1 MISINATL
9 VLQIIHFL
17 ILAYILNRIMFRPIL
32 RVISERDRHIEDE
45 KGRLDK
51 LEDETRALIDK
62 CAAIERDTRRK
73 AGDDSNRLKRD
84 AIEAAEKIFSDT
96 RDEAALIKERA
107 GREVEEKLKEAQR
120 SLRSEAMVLADE
132 ITEKVIGRRISI

>member
-9 VLQIIHFL
+9 ILQIIHFL

-32 RVISERDRHIEDE
+32 RVIGERNRHMEEE
-45 KGRLDK
+45 KERLDK
-51 LEDETRALIDK
+51 LGDETRALIDK
-62 CAAIERDTRRK
+62 CAAIERDVRMK
-73 AGDDSNRLKRD
+73 AGEESNRLKRD
-84 AIEAAEKIFSDT
+84 AIEAAEKIFGDT

-107 GREVEEKLKEAQR
+107 GMEVEEKLKEAKQ

-132 ITEKVIGRRISI
+132 ITEKVIGRRISL